1 MLAGLLVLGTDTGVG
16 KTFVAAGILHG
27 LRERGHSVG
36 ALKVVETGFDTDRW
50 TSDAKLLAMA
60 ADEVFSPDR
69 QAPIRLRHRLAPIA
83 AALEDNV
90 ALSSERILKLV
101 RARLEPDRLLLI
113 ETPGGLRVP
122 LAPGMTNLELAQA
135 LGLPAIV
142 VGRNEIGT
150 INHTVLTCEA
160 ARAAGI
166 PILGFILNGPTDAS
180 ARRGKGN
187 AHWIH
192 ELCGV
197 TCLGEMPHMVAA
209 PAPVDAQHALR
220 WLTAA
225 AAAANH
231 LNWEALLSALA
242 LRKAS
247 A

>member
-1 MLAGLLVLGTDTGVG
+1 MPAGLLVLGTDTGVG

-27 LRERGHSVG
+27 LRERGHAVG
-36 ALKVVETGFDTDRW
+36 ALKVVETGFDAERW

-69 QAPIRLRHRLAPIA
+69 QAPIRLRMRLAPIA
-83 AALEDNV
+83 AALEENV
-90 ALSSERILKLV
+90 SLTSDRILKLV
-101 RARLEPDRLLLI
+101 RARLDSDRMILI

-122 LAPGMTNLELAQA
+122 LAPGMSNVELAQA
-135 LGLPAIV
+135 LGLPAIL

-150 INHTVLTCEA
+150 INHTVLSCEA

-166 PILGFILNGPTDAS
+166 HVLGFVLNGPTDAS

-187 AHWIH
+187 AYWIQ
-192 ELCGV
+192 ELCDV
-197 TCLGEMPHMVAA
+197 PCLGEVPHMVAA

-225 AAAANH
+225 AAATGH
-231 LNWEALLSALA
+231 LNWEALLGALA